1 MIICIARNIP
11 LGKTSPFLS
20 GRIFLQ
26 SNRFNLITSFL
37 KIGMKQCIILALA
50 VLVLGC
56 TDRDDDVD
64 AVNIRIKNASTL
76 PFDEVQ
82 VADAEE
88 VYENI
93 PSGDYSGYFEYGT
106 AYRYAFIQIR
116 SGEETF
122 TLQPIDFVGE
132 TPLPI
137 GFYTYE
143 LDITEEGNVNL
154 NFRIDY

>member
-1 MIICIARNIP
+1 M
-11 LGKTSPFLS
+11 
-20 GRIFLQ
+20 
-26 SNRFNLITSFL
+26 
-37 KIGMKQCIILALA
+37 GMRQFFILALA
-50 VLVLGC
+50 VLVVGC

-64 AVNIRIKNASTL
+64 AVNIRIKNTSNIA
-76 PFDEVQ
+76 FDEVQ

-88 VYENI
+88 VHKNVS
-93 PSGDYSGYFEYGT
+93 SGDYSGYFEYET
-106 AYRYAFIQIR
+106 AYQYAFIQIR

>member
-1 MIICIARNIP
+1 MRQ
-11 LGKTSPFLS
+11 F
-20 GRIFLQ
+20 F
-26 SNRFNLITSFL
+26 
-37 KIGMKQCIILALA
+37 ILALA
-50 VLVLGC
+50 VLVVGC

-64 AVNIRIKNASTL
+64 AVNIRIKNTSNIA
-76 PFDEVQ
+76 FDEVQ

-88 VYENI
+88 VHKNVS
-93 PSGDYSGYFEYGT
+93 SGDYSGYFEYET
-106 AYRYAFIQIR
+106 AYQYAFIQIR

>member
-1 MIICIARNIP
+1 MKR
-11 LGKTSPFLS
+11 FF
-20 GRIFLQ
+20 IF
-26 SNRFNLITSFL
+26 
-37 KIGMKQCIILALA
+37 ALT
-50 VLVLGC
+50 LLTLGC

-64 AVNIRIKNASTL
+64 AINIRIKNASNRN
-76 PFDEVQ
+76 FDEVQ

-88 VYENI
+88 VYENVA
-93 PSGDYSGYFEYGT
+93 SGDYSGYLVYET
-106 AYRYAFIQIR
+106 AFQYAFVQIR

-143 LDITEEGNVNL
+143 LDITADGNVNL